1 METILIQIGE
11 NKCEIIPDI
20 KSSAIEI
27 VKSHEELSHVD
38 NNRYM
43 ISKIISSKTKTM
55 FTAEDIYYQ
64 DEIITN
70 SFIQK
75 CLEKDKVLQYKYK
88 KFSEITDKYERF
100 IRCIDSIGLMYERK
114 KRYRFSL
121 DKKDHLNNVSTLN
134 SMEILNEYKY
144 LFEKTERSIKECV
157 SIIQESLNRFFESSG
172 LSELITT
179 LKRVVKSL
187 PTPLISADLKEVL
200 IKSYIEWGKMG
211 WTPPPNSNLYV
222 FSESPEDYNSANKII
237 RSLTNKEEMKQLF
250 DKLLQLKGI
259 NKFDLAE
266 SIETFNQRKY
276 KSCAL
281 ILFTLIDALLIRSQN
296 NGDRNR
302 RGLRP
307 TGKRAGENIFERIK
321 EKNDNNM
328 IFLSLC
334 AINLS
339 EALNVLFDSGNDFRV
354 QPKVINRN
362 FLCHGMLHRRVSRKD
377 CVMLFLFI
385 YNFVSILDL
394 TYS

>member
-20 KSSAIEI
+20 KSSDIEI
-27 VKSHEELSHVD
+27 VKSHEEISHVD

-43 ISKIISSKTKTM
+43 ISKIISSKTKTR
-55 FTAEDIYYQ
+55 FKAEYIYYQ
-64 DEIITN
+64 DEIIIN

-88 KFSEITDKYERF
+88 NFSEITDKYERF
-100 IRCIDSIGLMYERK
+100 IRCIDSMGLMYERK
-114 KRYRFSL
+114 KRYRFYL
-121 DKKDHLNNVSTLN
+121 DKKDYLNNVSTLN

-144 LFEKTERSIKECV
+144 LFEKTGSSIKECV

-179 LKRVVKSL
+179 LKRFVKSI

-211 WTPPPNSNLYV
+211 WTPPPNSNLYI
-222 FSESPEDYNSANKII
+222 FSESPGDYNSANKII

-307 TGKRAGENIFERIK
+307 TGKRAGKNIFERIK

-328 IFLSLC
+328 IFLSLR
-334 AINLS
+334 AINLL

>member
-20 KSSAIEI
+20 KSSDIEI
-27 VKSHEELSHVD
+27 VKSHEEISHVD

-43 ISKIISSKTKTM
+43 ISKIISSKTKTR
-55 FTAEDIYYQ
+55 FTAEYIYYQ
-64 DEIITN
+64 DEIIIN
-70 SFIQK
+70 SFIQQ

-88 KFSEITDKYERF
+88 NFSEITDKYERF
-100 IRCIDSIGLMYERK
+100 IRCIDSMGLMYERK
-114 KRYRFSL
+114 KRYRFYL
-121 DKKDHLNNVSTLN
+121 DKKDYLNNVSTLN

-144 LFEKTERSIKECV
+144 LFEKTGSSIKECV

-179 LKRVVKSL
+179 LKRFVKSI

-211 WTPPPNSNLYV
+211 WTPPPNSNLYI
-222 FSESPEDYNSANKII
+222 FSESPGDYNSANKII

-307 TGKRAGENIFERIK
+307 TGKRAGKNIFERIK

-328 IFLSLC
+328 IFLSLR
-334 AINLS
+334 AINLL

>member
-1 METILIQIGE
+1 METILIRIGE

-114 KRYRFSL
+114 KRYRFYL

-144 LFEKTERSIKECV
+144 LFEKTESSIKECV

-179 LKRVVKSL
+179 LKRVVKSI

-200 IKSYIEWGKMG
+200 IKSYIEWGG
-211 WTPPPNSNLYV
+211 
-222 FSESPEDYNSANKII
+222 
-237 RSLTNKEEMKQLF
+237 RH
-250 DKLLQLKGI
+250 
-259 NKFDLAE
+259 
-266 SIETFNQRKY
+266 
-276 KSCAL
+276 
-281 ILFTLIDALLIRSQN
+281 LLIRIYMFLVN
-296 NGDRNR
+296 
-302 RGLRP
+302 LL
-307 TGKRAGENIFERIK
+307 KIIIVRIK
-321 EKNDNNM
+321 
-328 IFLSLC
+328 
-334 AINLS
+334 
-339 EALNVLFDSGNDFRV
+339 
-354 QPKVINRN
+354 
-362 FLCHGMLHRRVSRKD
+362 
-377 CVMLFLFI
+377 
-385 YNFVSILDL
+385 
-394 TYS
+394 

>member
-20 KSSAIEI
+20 KSSDIEI
-27 VKSHEELSHVD
+27 VKSHEEISHVD

-43 ISKIISSKTKTM
+43 ISKIISSKTKTR
-55 FTAEDIYYQ
+55 FTAEYIYYQ
-64 DEIITN
+64 DEIIIN

-88 KFSEITDKYERF
+88 NFSEITDKYERF
-100 IRCIDSIGLMYERK
+100 IRCIDSMGLMYERK
-114 KRYRFSL
+114 KRYRFYL
-121 DKKDHLNNVSTLN
+121 DKKDYLNNVSTLN

-144 LFEKTERSIKECV
+144 LFEKTGSSIKECV

-179 LKRVVKSL
+179 LKRFVKSI

-211 WTPPPNSNLYV
+211 WTPPPNSNLYI
-222 FSESPEDYNSANKII
+222 FSESPGDYNSANKII

-307 TGKRAGENIFERIK
+307 TGKRAGKNIFERIK

-328 IFLSLC
+328 IFLSLR
-334 AINLS
+334 AINLL